1 MLLHKRTLQM
11 IVIFMVVMLGFI
23 IRLGYIQLI
32 ATDHFSKYEVD
43 LVEESIKQRT
53 ETFVL
58 NSGRGYFKD
67 MHGEPLNADYYAC
80 LILFPFLKNGN
91 WPVTKVSK
99 ILNVNEGDIL
109 NSLSSTN
116 RPFVLEVAGK
126 PYRLSGEQ
134 VKKINQLKIPGV
146 FAQYFQQRTENLAPH
161 LIGVTG
167 ENSEEVK
174 QRYREQVTSGSISIY
189 SEIGVSGLQRA
200 FDPFLLSQG
209 NASLVYFVDNH
220 SKPLFGFDVKYTAP
234 ASPYHPTEVI
244 TTIDRQIQAL
254 ATETLEDVGI
264 LNGGLVILDAKT
276 SDLRALVSLP
286 SFNIN
291 FPFDEGAKNHLV
303 TTNTPG
309 SIFKIVVAAAAIDFN
324 LINKSQLYDC
334 NKNLYSDGEEPRQL
348 GLLTFQESFAQ
359 SCNYTFSFLANE
371 LIKIDKQ
378 ILQKYAKKL
387 GLVDKVGWTGDVYRL
402 EEIKHFPEEEQGRV
416 IIDDQDTDDFYALAQ
431 TAIGQ
436 KNVRVTPLAVANMLA
451 TIARGGEKQ
460 QVRAAAKIN
469 YENGS
474 TVVQFPLQKAES
486 EERISKYT
494 AMRLQG
500 LLRSVVEME
509 KGTAHFL
516 NNEAY
521 PIAGKTGT
529 AQRGMNKDELSHWF
543 AGYFPADNPRYVMV
557 IIDLDHQSGGTKTLK
572 AFQTIVEFLDEYDK

>member
-1 MLLHKRTLQM
+1 
-11 IVIFMVVMLGFI
+11 MVVMLGFI
-23 IRLGYIQLI
+23 IRIGYIQLI
-32 ATDHFSKYEVD
+32 ATHHFSKYEVD

-67 MHGEPLNADYYAC
+67 RHGKPLNADYYPC
-80 LILFPFLKNGN
+80 LILFPFLQKEQ
-91 WPVTKVSK
+91 WPVTKVSE
-99 ILNVNEGDIL
+99 ILNISELELI
-109 NSLSSTN
+109 NSLKSVTH
-116 RPFVLEVAGK
+116 PFVLEIDGM
-126 PYRLSGEQ
+126 PYKLKDEQ
-134 VKKINQLKIPGV
+134 IKKINQLKIPGV
-146 FAQYFQQRTENLAPH
+146 FAQYVQQRTENLAPH
-161 LIGVTG
+161 LIGITG
-167 ENSEEVK
+167 ENIEEVK
-174 QRYREQVTSGSISIY
+174 RRYSKQVANGSISVH
-189 SEIGVSGLQRA
+189 SEIGVSGMQRA

-220 SKPLFGFDVKYTAP
+220 RKPLFGFDVKYTAP
-234 ASPYHPTEVI
+234 ANPYHPTEVI
-244 TTIDRQIQAL
+244 TTIDKQIQAF

-264 LNGGLVILDAKT
+264 TKGGVVILDAQT
-276 SDLRALVSLP
+276 NDLRSLVSLP

-291 FPFDEGAKNHLV
+291 FPFDEGGKNHLV
-303 TTNTPG
+303 TTYTPG

-378 ILQKYAKKL
+378 VLEKYAKKL
-387 GLVDKVGWTGDVYRL
+387 GLVDKVGWTGDIYRL
-402 EEIKHFPEEEQGRV
+402 EEIKHFPEEEQGMV
-416 IIDDQDTDDFYALAQ
+416 ILDDQDNDDFYALAQ

-460 QVRAAAKIN
+460 QVRGATKIN
-469 YENGS
+469 YENGT
-474 TVVQFPLQKAES
+474 TVVQFPLQKGDN
-486 EERISKYT
+486 EEQISKYT

-509 KGTAHFL
+509 QGTAAHFL
-516 NNEAY
+516 NTEAN
-521 PIAGKTGT
+521 PVAGKTGT
-529 AQRGMNKDELSHWF
+529 AQKGVNKDELSHWF
-543 AGYFPADNPRYVMV
+543 AGYFPADKPRYVMV
-557 IIDLDHQSGGTKTLK
+557 IIDLDHHSGNTKTLK
-572 AFQTIVEFLDEYDK
+572 AFRTIVEFLDEYDEKNYYR

>member
-1 MLLHKRTLQM
+1 
-11 IVIFMVVMLGFI
+11 MVVMLGFI

-32 ATDHFSKYEVD
+32 ATHHFSNYEVD

-67 MHGEPLNADYYAC
+67 RHGEPLNADYYPC
-80 LILFPFLKNGN
+80 LILFPFLQNGN
-91 WPVTKVSK
+91 WPVTKVSE
-99 ILNVNEGDIL
+99 ILNVKEEVIL
-109 NSLSSTN
+109 NSLKSTN
-116 RPFVLEVAGK
+116 QPFVLEMAGK
-126 PYRLSGEQ
+126 PYKLTGEQ
-134 VKKINQLKIPGV
+134 VKKINELKIPGV

-174 QRYREQVTSGSISIY
+174 RRYSKQVTNGSISIY
-189 SEIGVSGLQRA
+189 SEIGVSGMQRT

-220 SKPLFGFDVKYTAP
+220 RDPLFGFDVKYTAP
-234 ASPYHPTEVI
+234 ANPYHPTEVI
-244 TTIDRQIQAL
+244 TTIDKQIQAV

-264 LNGGLVILDAKT
+264 SNGGIVILDAQT
-276 SDLRALVSLP
+276 NDLRALVSLP

-291 FPFDEGAKNHLV
+291 FPFNEGAKNHLV
-303 TTNTPG
+303 TTYTPG
-309 SIFKIVVAAAAIDFN
+309 SIFKIVVAAAAIDSN
-324 LINKSQLYDC
+324 LINKFQLYDC
-334 NKNLYSDGEEPRQL
+334 NKNLYSDGKEPRQL

-387 GLVDKVGWTGDVYRL
+387 GLVDKVGWSGHVYRL
-402 EEIKHFPEEEQGRV
+402 EEVQHFPEEEQGRI
-416 IIDDQDTDDFYALAQ
+416 IIDDQDTADFYAIAQ

-436 KNVRVTPLAVANMLA
+436 KNVQVTPLAIANMLA

-460 QVRAAAKIN
+460 QVRGAVKIN

-474 TVVQFPLQKAES
+474 TVVQFPLQKGEN

-509 KGTAHFL
+509 QGTAHFL
-516 NNEAY
+516 DTETY
-521 PIAGKTGT
+521 QVAGKTGT
-529 AQRGMNKDELSHWF
+529 AQRGVNKGELSHWF

-557 IIDLDHQSGGTKTLK
+557 IIDLDHQSGNTKTLK
-572 AFQTIVEFLDEYDK
+572 AFRKIVKFLDEYAK